1 MGVCQGEVPILPDHP
16 GCPGSW
22 TPGCPG
28 SGGWSLTTPGARGL
42 GPPGARSPW
51 RWSLT
56 TPGARGPGPP
66 GARSPWGSSLT
77 TPGAWGPGP
86 PGARGLYSGC
96 PGSPVPNGQI
106 WGRGYKNPLFFL
118 LAPQSSPPSSPP
130 LPNLKSLDFSLLPQ
144 PNTPILWDPEEIH
157 PIYTSTKPFVVPIKI
172 SSPLTCYSWS
182 FGS

>member
-1 MGVCQGEVPILPDHP
+1 MLWVSQGEVSILLDYP

-22 TPGCPG
+22 TPGCPD
-28 SGGWSLTTPGARGL
+28 SGGWSLTTPGAR
-42 GPPGARSPW
+42 APW
-51 RWSLT
+51 RRSLT

-77 TPGAWGPGP
+77 TPGARGLGPPGARSS

-96 PGSPVPNGQI
+96 PGSPEPNGQI
-106 WGRGYKNPLFFL
+106 WGRGYKSPLFFFL
-118 LAPQSSPPSSPP
+118 QPQSSPPSSQP
-130 LPNLKSLDFSLLPQ
+130 LPNPKILDSFLFPQ
-144 PNTPILWDPEEIH
+144 PNTPILGDPEEIH
-157 PIYTSTKPFVVPIKI
+157 PIYTSTKPICVPIKI